1 VAADTPRVFE
11 RRLLLLAAGAF
22 VVASDG
28 TLVVGLLRQIAR
40 ALSASPAATG
50 QAVTVFAAVYA
61 IATPLL
67 VRAARPV
74 GRERLLIVSLAMF
87 AIANAGTGAS
97 SSLTALLAVR
107 VFAAIAAGVFM
118 VSAAAL
124 AADTG
129 RPDQRGRRL
138 AVVVGGASAGTALGV
153 PLGTFL
159 SSAVGWRAIFYG
171 IAVLSVLIVFGSAIS
186 LRLVSDQSTAAAG
199 SGLGGRPAVLTLV
212 TTLLWASGSFMFFT
226 YIAIVLSRTAAVG
239 TTALAGF
246 LLLFGAAGIGGA
258 IAAGWLTDKK
268 GPFVPL
274 AAGLVLIAAALTTLG
289 VIAAAADRASPSALI
304 ASALALSAY
313 GPGTW
318 AITPPQ
324 QHRLLNIR
332 GDERLLLALNGSALY
347 AGVAIGSALGGIIL
361 ATTGTVALCLT
372 AAGVELLALASI
384 AATRGTTGYAG
395 ATQAGA
401 QGSFRNAGPA
411 GRGNARR

>member
-1 VAADTPRVFE
+1 MVE

-40 ALSASPAATG
+40 ALSASPAAAG

-61 IATPLL
+61 IATPLV

-74 GRERLLIVSLAMF
+74 GRERLLIVSLALF
-87 AIANAGTGAS
+87 AIANAGTAAS
-97 SSLTALLAVR
+97 PSLPALLAVR
-107 VFAAIAAGVFM
+107 VLAAIGAGVFM
-118 VSAAAL
+118 VTAAAL
-124 AADTG
+124 AVDSG
-129 RPDQRGRRL
+129 RHDQRGRRL

-171 IAVLSVLIVFGSAIS
+171 IAVLSVLIVIGGAIS
-186 LRLVSDQSTAAAG
+186 LRPVSERSKAPART
-199 SGLGGRPAVLTLV
+199 GLGGRLALLTLV
-212 TTLLWASGSFMFFT
+212 TTMLWATGSFTFFT
-226 YIAIVLSRTAAVG
+226 YIGVVLSEAAAVG
-239 TTALAGF
+239 ATGLAGF
-246 LLLFGAAGIGGA
+246 LLLFGAAGILGA
-258 IAAGWLTDKK
+258 MAAGSLTDRK

-274 AAGLVLIAAALTTLG
+274 VAALVLIAAALTALG
-289 VIAAAADRASPSALI
+289 VISAAADRTSLSALI
-304 ASALALSAY
+304 ASALALTAY
-313 GPGTW
+313 GIGTW

-361 ATTGTVALCLT
+361 ATTGTVALCLS
-372 AAGVELLALASI
+372 AAGIDLLALATI
-384 AATRGTTGYAG
+384 AAARG
-395 ATQAGA
+395 ATA
-401 QGSFRNAGPA
+401 
-411 GRGNARR
+411 